1 MSEQHSCAVWQL
13 HPFWSL
19 DLCPALLQVGSSVL
33 QPKHQTSAVEN
44 RTESVCSKQNSP
56 GTTQRSQTSDI
67 SLQAPG
73 YIINHTAG
81 WLAWQAVKFGHQ
93 LRGQHP
99 LKGSCHTTQ
108 EYKLM
113 LPEHLSF
120 QEIQKNKLGV
130 EQ

>member
-1 MSEQHSCAVWQL
+1 MSEEHSCAAGQL
-13 HPFWSL
+13 QPLWSL

-73 YIINHTAG
+73 HVINHTAG
-81 WLAWQAVKFGHQ
+81 WLAWQAVKYGHQ

-99 LKGSCHTTQ
+99 LKGSRHATQ
-108 EYKLM
+108 EDKLM